1 MKAEKKRKTKRKA
14 EEENNSEHGGS
25 DTCKAKK
32 AKKMALTG
40 DTSEN
45 EKRNTKKKKKK
56 KKKEI
61 EGHNDEDDDG
71 AHKVKKAA
79 KNDLE
84 KAKPH
89 RPRTRS
95 MDTVD
100 QNEED
105 GKLNAS
111 GVSDDDDMQ
120 KGMGVVVWY
129 LSLKSLGQ
137 QLVPLSIH

>member
-56 KKKEI
+56 KKEI
-61 EGHNDEDDDG
+61 EGHDDEDDDG

-111 GVSDDDDMQ
+111 GVSDDDDIQ